1 MPRPGGF
8 GINVKGTLLPLI
20 FFTVFFIANAVLG
33 YVSIGN
39 LAGNQ
44 ERANAVRATIGQID
58 SLHIAILRAETGQ
71 RGYLL
76 TRVDSYAAPFYE
88 AASSIEQKLMGL
100 GAAALDAEQFNRFY
114 ELQTVTNEKLA
125 ELTATMT
132 ALEAGRYEEAMQL
145 MLRHRGRD
153 LMVEIAALASAM
165 QQHEH
170 NLLQQRTQEVA
181 DSRLTALALILAA
194 NIVGLVMVFVSRALI
209 RSNLQKEQEFLQS
222 LQEANDNLELKVDQ
236 RTAVLQHYSNE
247 LNRSNRELQDFAFVA
262 SHDLQEPL
270 RKIRA
275 FGDRLQQN
283 FGPHLGEQGTD
294 YVRRMQNAS
303 ARMSSLI
310 EDLLAFSRITTKA
323 KPFLPVSLNKVAEEV
338 LEDLEIAID
347 EADAEISIGELP
359 EIAADQFQM
368 KQLFQ
373 NLLGNALKF
382 RRPDSP
388 LNISVTAELST
399 PDGSVGSTRPPQ
411 VKLHF
416 SDNGI
421 GFDEAFLDRIFMP
434 FQRLHG
440 RNEYPGTG
448 IGLAVCRRIVER
460 HGGTLSATSM
470 PGDGST
476 FTITL
481 PLRNQPHAPGD
492 TP

>member
-1 MPRPGGF
+1 MPPFGGL
-8 GINVKGTLLPLI
+8 GSNRKGTLLPLI
-20 FFTVFFIANAVLG
+20 FFTVFFIANAILG
-33 YVSIGN
+33 YFSIRHI
-39 LAGNQ
+39 ADDQ
-44 ERANAVRATIGQID
+44 ERVNQVRTTISLID
-58 SLHIAILRAETGQ
+58 DLHIGILRAETGQ

-76 TRVDSYAAPFYE
+76 TRVDSYAAPFYD
-88 AASSIEQKLMGL
+88 AAKSIEPRLMNL
-100 GAAALDAEQFNRFY
+100 GAAPLDAEQINRYY
-114 ELQTVTNEKLA
+114 ELQTVVTEKLA
-125 ELTATMT
+125 ELTSTMT

-145 MLRHRGRD
+145 MLSHRGRD
-153 LMVEIAALASAM
+153 LMTEIATLAANM
-165 QQHEH
+165 QQHER
-170 NLLQQRTQEVA
+170 NLLQQRTQAVA
-181 DSRLTALALILAA
+181 DSRLMALVLILTA

-209 RSNLQKEQEFLQS
+209 RNNLQKEQQFLNS
-222 LQEANDNLELKVDQ
+222 LQEAKDNLELKVDE

-283 FGPHLGEQGTD
+283 YAAQLGEQGTD
-294 YVRRMQNAS
+294 YVQRMQSAS
-303 ARMSSLI
+303 ARMSGLI

-338 LEDLEIAID
+338 LEDLEVAIE
-347 EADAEISIGELP
+347 EAGAAISIAELP

-382 RRPDSP
+382 RKPDAAP
-388 LNISVTAELST
+388 EISVIAELSAPADSAAGT
-399 PDGSVGSTRPPQ
+399 AASQ
-411 VKLHF
+411 VTLRF

-421 GFDEAFLDRIFMP
+421 GFDEAFLDRIFLP

-440 RNEYPGTG
+440 RNEYTGTG

-460 HGGTLSATSM
+460 HGGVLTATSK
-470 PGDGST
+470 PGEGST
-476 FTITL
+476 FTIVL
-481 PLRNQPHAPGD
+481 PLRNQPRESGD
-492 TP
+492 SP